1 MDTEFFDDTET
12 ILTQTIN
19 ELPAK
24 ELIVVS
30 DEADVS
36 DVCLQVLTQGE
47 CVVENQDHFM
57 LGVLDCEL
65 AADLIQKEG
74 ALSQYVE
81 SLAPLALC
89 PPETEV
95 QTIMSAIQELGVVP
109 WLVLLTEGTGVGLV
123 PPETIFKTLAQH
135 FHPGRRLEAKAF
147 WIDVGGSMIDPKPPK
162 PTTGPPICYCC
173 PQIHN
178 GQTPHRLVRDQIKDR
193 DRNRKLLCPFHSNQ
207 PVNQSIGC
215 TAC

>member
-12 ILTQTIN
+12 ILTRTIN

-24 ELIVVS
+24 EFFVVS
-30 DEADVS
+30 DEANVS
-36 DVCLQVLTQGE
+36 DVCLQVLIQGE
-47 CVVENQDHFM
+47 SVVENQDHFM
-57 LGVLDCEL
+57 LGVLDCQL

-95 QTIMSAIQELGVVP
+95 QTIKYAIQELGVVP

-123 PPETIFKTLAQH
+123 PPETMFKTLAQH
-135 FHPGRRLEAKAF
+135 FHPDRWLEARTF
-147 WIDVGGSMIDPKPPK
+147 WIEVGTSLINPKSPK

-173 PQIHN
+173 SQIHN
-178 GQTPHRLVRDQIKDR
+178 GHTPHRLVRSQITNR
-193 DRNRKLLCPFHSNQ
+193 DRARKLVCPFHSNQ